1 MKISF
6 RDYFQEHV
14 YFTRLLHDDVPWGTE
29 TFLEVN
35 FSVSNSI
42 LIITTFTI

>member
-14 YFTRLLHDDVPWGTE
+14 YFTRLLHDDVPLGTE
-29 TFLEVN
+29 TFFGN
-35 FSVSNSI
+35 KF
-42 LIITTFTI
+42 